1 MRQRDDD
8 PPDPILGHG
17 DFVMLKDIIVNLTPN
32 RAQDPAADFAISLA
46 GQFGAHL
53 TGLAF
58 ALEPAIPAG
67 AMGGIAANVIDN
79 AIAEAER
86 QAKDAIGRFEA
97 AATKQGVLCEKRTIT
112 ALLADAANRFGQIAR
127 HFDMS
132 VAMQPDPDDNAGN
145 DLFVEAALFG
155 SGRPVV
161 VVPYIQREP
170 IKLDQV
176 VCCWDGSATAARAI
190 GDALPLLV
198 KSKKVEL
205 LIVTA
210 GDEIRGE
217 ELGADM
223 AMHLA
228 RHKLNVTLQKIT
240 STDIDVGNAIL
251 SYAADRTADFLVMGG
266 YGHSRWREF
275 LLGGATRQ
283 ILSSMTLPT
292 LMSH

>member
-1 MRQRDDD
+1 
-8 PPDPILGHG
+8 
-17 DFVMLKDIIVNLTPN
+17 MLKDIIVNLTPS
-32 RAQDPAADFAISLA
+32 RPHDPAADYALSLA
-46 GQFGAHL
+46 SLTGAHL

-67 AMGGIAANVIDN
+67 AMGGIAANVIDS
-79 AIAEAER
+79 AIVEAEQR
-86 QAKDAIGRFEA
+86 AKEAVAHFEA
-97 AATKQGVLCEKRTIT
+97 AAKKQGVLSEKRTIT

-127 HFDMS
+127 HFDLS
-132 VAMQPDPDDNAGN
+132 VALQPDPDNNTGN

-161 VVPYIQREP
+161 VVPYIQKEP
-170 IKLDQV
+170 VKLDHV

-190 GDALPLLV
+190 GDAMPLLV
-198 KSKKVEL
+198 RSKKVEL

-210 GDEIRGE
+210 GDEGHSE
-217 ELGADM
+217 EIGADM
-223 AMHLA
+223 ATHLA
-228 RHKLNVTLQKIT
+228 RHKLNVTLQRIT
-240 STDIDVGNAIL
+240 STNIDVGNAIL

-266 YGHSRWREF
+266 YGRSRWREF